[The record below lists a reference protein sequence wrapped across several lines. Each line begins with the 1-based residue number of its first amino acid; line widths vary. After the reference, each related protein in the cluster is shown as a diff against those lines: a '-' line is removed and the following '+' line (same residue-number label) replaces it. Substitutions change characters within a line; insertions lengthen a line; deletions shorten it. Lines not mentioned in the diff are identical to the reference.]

1 MSIKL
6 DAFDEVPGRKTA
18 RALTHK
24 RTPRRW
30 RTLNTI
36 ACERIARRR
45 AQALLDD
52 GKIVDAVP
60 WLRYANCMM
69 VLNNVSRL
77 VQAHGAP

>member
-6 DAFDEVPGRKTA
+6 DAFDEVPGRKVA
-18 RALTHK
+18 RVATRKHA
-24 RTPRRW
+24 PRRW

-52 GKIVDAVP
+52 DKIVDAVP
-60 WLRYANCMM
+60 WLKYANRMM

-77 VQAHGAP
+77 VRAHGVP